1 MSSETPAAVK
11 GAEAV
16 FGDAWT
22 VIQAMAKD
30 PIGAQASECARLG
43 PARALNVGG
52 LLAIIAA
59 IASTIGT
66 ISGVSAAFGAFGGF
80 GRGGNSASAFFQV
93 LFTTLIFLVVAAGVA
108 FLVRRLQN
116 SNAAFAPDLFTVGT
130 AALPMGV
137 AVLLAGVIGAWQL
150 GALLSVAGLVYFI
163 LLLYTGLTSLA
174 GLTVRV
180 APLVVAAML
189 VIGTL
194 ITQALM

>member
-1 MSSETPAAVK
+1 MSSEAPAAVK

-16 FGDAWT
+16 FGDVWT
-22 VIQAMAKD
+22 VIQAMVKD
-30 PIGAQASECARLG
+30 PIGAQASEFSRLG
-43 PARALNVGG
+43 PARALNAGG
-52 LLAIIAA
+52 ALALIAA

-80 GRGGNSASAFFQV
+80 GRTNNSASAFFQV
-93 LFTTLIFLVVAAGVA
+93 LITTVIFLVVAAGVA

-116 SNAAFAPDLFTVGT
+116 SNAHFAPDLFTVGT
-130 AALPMGV
+130 AALPMGAAILV
-137 AVLLAGVIGAWQL
+137 AGLIGAWQL

-163 LLLYTGLTSLA
+163 LLLYTGLTALC

-194 ITQALM
+194 ITQSLM